1 MSNQDIPLMAH
12 LLRRAGFGATRDEL
26 ERYSAEGYEATVEEL
41 LNPRDPG
48 DMPDDIIRRYH
59 VQADEA
65 PASAAQ
71 RWLYRMITTRCPLEE
86 KLTLFWHGL
95 FATAYGKGNQAR
107 TQLNQIDTF
116 RRHAF
121 GAFPV
126 LLAELSKDPA
136 MLFWLDNVENHKGAI
151 NENYGRELLELFSM
165 GIGNYTEDDI
175 KGCARAFTGWTI
187 ANIDYMTM
195 KARKDSF
202 SPYGRIAWHFE
213 YRPDDH
219 DEGEKTFLGET
230 GRFKGE
236 DIVDI
241 IARQPSTAQ
250 FISTRLFQ
258 SFAADEVS
266 EEGERVIEAMVNSYF
281 ESKYEIRS
289 VLRTLFNCEYFKSE
303 AARFARVKSPVE
315 LVVGAVRLARDMRTP
330 TLEIVAIAAATD
342 YMGQTLLVP
351 PDVSGW
357 KEGGEW
363 INGGAVMERVNFV
376 AEEIGDVSK
385 PGVGDIVERLAA
397 RDGGTLSPDEL
408 VNGCLDLLGPIL
420 VSEET
425 RTALVAHVAQD
436 GELDLRGRRQGDEA
450 EQRVGEV
457 LGMIASAPE
466 FQFA

>member
-1 MSNQDIPLMAH
+1 MSNQDLALMAH
-12 LLRRAGFGATRDEL
+12 LMRRAGFGATRTEL
-26 ERYSAEGYEATVEEL
+26 ERYSAQGYEATVEEL
-41 LNPRDPG
+41 LSPGDPG

-59 VQADEA
+59 ESADEA
-65 PASAAQ
+65 LGNSPQ

-95 FATAYGKGNQAR
+95 FATSYGKGNQAR

-121 GAFPV
+121 SAFPV
-126 LLAELSKDPA
+126 LLVELSKDPA

-165 GIGNYTEDDI
+165 GIGNYTEDDV
-175 KGCARAFTGWTI
+175 KECARAFTGWTI

-213 YRPDDH
+213 YKPDDH
-219 DEGEKTFLGET
+219 DDGQKTFLGET
-230 GRFKGE
+230 GRFNGE

-241 IARQPSTAQ
+241 IARQPSTAR

-258 SFAADEVS
+258 YFTADEVTK
-266 EEGERVIEAMVNSYF
+266 EGERVIEAMIDSYF

-289 VLRTLFNCEYFKSE
+289 VLRTLFNSAYFKSE
-303 AARFARVKSPVE
+303 AARFARVKGPVE

-330 TLEIVAIAAATD
+330 TLEIGAIAGATSF
-342 YMGQTLLVP
+342 MGQNLLLP

-363 INGGAVMERVNFV
+363 INGGALMERINFV
-376 AEEIGDVSK
+376 AEELGDVSK
-385 PGVGDIVERLAA
+385 PGVRDIVDRLAGQ
-397 RDGGTLSPDEL
+397 DGGTLSPDEL
-408 VNGCLDLLGPIL
+408 VDGCLDLLGPVS
-420 VSEET
+420 VSEDT
-425 RTALVAHVAQD
+425 RTALVAHVADD
-436 GELDLRGRRQGDEA
+436 GDLDLRGRREGDEA

-457 LGMIASAPE
+457 LSMIASAPE